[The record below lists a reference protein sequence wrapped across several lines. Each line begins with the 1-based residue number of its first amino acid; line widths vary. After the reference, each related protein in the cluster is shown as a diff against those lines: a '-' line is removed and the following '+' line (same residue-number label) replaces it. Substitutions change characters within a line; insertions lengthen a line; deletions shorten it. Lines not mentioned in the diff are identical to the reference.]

1 MIKFILGCRDYPGG
15 SGWAQGDHK
24 RERKAEETES
34 GRELMTKAGFRV
46 IQHEKKKKSTT
57 ADCAGGKGLQAKHCG
72 QLLKAGKGEK
82 HILSSSL
89 QKDGSPANTLHLA
102 QEDPFQTSN
111 P

>member
-46 IQHEKKKKSTT
+46 IQHEKKKSPPLLTVQVEKGSKLSTV
-57 ADCAGGKGLQAKHCG
+57 D
-72 QLLKAGKGEK
+72 
-82 HILSSSL
+82 S
-89 QKDGSPANTLHLA
+89 
-102 QEDPFQTSN
+102 F
-111 P
+111 